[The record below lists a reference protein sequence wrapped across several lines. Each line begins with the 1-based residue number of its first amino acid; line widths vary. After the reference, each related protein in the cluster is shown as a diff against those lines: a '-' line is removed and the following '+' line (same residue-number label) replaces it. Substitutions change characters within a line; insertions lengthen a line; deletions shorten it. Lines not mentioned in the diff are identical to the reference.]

1 MGRLFL
7 LAAAVALAGC
17 GSTSSSTSGTDAR
30 ASEAGG
36 VGNNEVTPT
45 ETSLRRFP
53 GVQVRETGDG
63 VEIRVRGES
72 SFMAGQEPLFVVD
85 GSPVSPGPGGSL
97 VGIRRADIV
106 DIRVLKSASE
116 TSSYGPRGAN
126 GVILVTTRLA
136 ER

>member
-1 MGRLFL
+1 MRLAL
-7 LAAAVALAGC
+7 ALAAVFVLAAC
-17 GSTSSSTSGTDAR
+17 GSTSSSTSGTSAEAPE
-30 ASEAGG
+30 ASG
-36 VGNNEVTPT
+36 VGDNEVAAP
-45 ETSLRRFP
+45 EVALRRFP
-53 GVQVRETGDG
+53 GVEVREVRGG
-63 VEIRVRGES
+63 VEIRVRGDT
-72 SFMAGQEPLFVVD
+72 SFMADQEPLFVVD

-136 ER
+136 NR